1 MDRLSPLDASFLYL
15 DSSTPM
21 HVGSLAI
28 FETPTGGFGYDT
40 LLELVGRRLALVPR
54 YRQKVRQAPGK
65 VTSPVWVDD
74 RDFDLTH
81 HVRLVR
87 LAGPGSRAQ
96 LLDLVGRLLAERL
109 DRSRPLWEIVLVEG
123 LADGRFAIMSR
134 THQAM
139 IDGSGA
145 VDLTHVLLD
154 GDPAPDTPPATGD
167 TGWTPRPGPATGEML
182 AAGLADL
189 VRRPWSAVETLRMA
203 AEDSR
208 ATAGRVLG
216 AVGGLWSAARTA
228 ARPAPASPLN
238 PDRPAAGRRFAVAA
252 TDLDGYREVHKRQ
265 SGSTVH
271 DVALATVTGALRTW
285 LQHREA
291 AVSPRAVVRAL
302 VPVSVRQPGSD
313 VLGGAVKAY
322 LVDLPVGEPNPV
334 VRLHQIG
341 FALRHHREAGQSV
354 GADALVGLAGFAPPT
369 LHALGARAASRMS
382 RRLFNLVITN
392 VPGPQVP
399 LYAGAARMVE
409 VYPAIPLAQGQGLA
423 IGLTSY
429 DGQVFYGLTGDRSA
443 LPDVDLLGE
452 LLPEA
457 LSELREG
464 AS

>member
-1 MDRLSPLDASFLYL
+1 VDRLSSLDASFLYL

-28 FETPTGGFGYDT
+28 FDTPAGGFGYDT
-40 LLELVGRRLALVPR
+40 LLELVGRRLPLVPR

-74 RDFDLTH
+74 PDFDLTR
-81 HVRLVR
+81 HVRLVH
-87 LAGPGSRAQ
+87 LTGPGSRSQ

-154 GDPAPDTPPATGD
+154 AEPGQDVPPATAD
-167 TGWTPRPGPATGEML
+167 DDGWTPRPGPATGEML
-182 AAGLADL
+182 AAGVADL

-216 AVGGLWSAARTA
+216 TVGGLWSAARTA

-238 PDRPAAGRRFAVAA
+238 PERPAAGRRFATAA
-252 TDLDGYREVHKRQ
+252 TDLDGYREVHKRR
-265 SGSTVH
+265 GSTVH
-271 DVALATVTGALRTW
+271 DVALATITGALRTW

-291 AVSPRAVVRAL
+291 GVSPRAVVRAL
-302 VPVSVRQPGSD
+302 VPVASPVRTCSAAPSRRTWWTCRSVSRTRWSACTRSGSPSATTGRPASRWAPTRSSGSPGSRRPPCTRS
-313 VLGGAVKAY
+313 VPGRPAGCRGGCSTWSSPTFQV
-322 LVDLPVGEPNPV
+322 PRSRSTR
-334 VRLHQIG
+334 VRRG
-341 FALRHHREAGQSV
+341 WSRSTRPSRSPKG
-354 GADALVGLAGFAPPT
+354 
-369 LHALGARAASRMS
+369 RASRS
-382 RRLFNLVITN
+382 
-392 VPGPQVP
+392 G
-399 LYAGAARMVE
+399 
-409 VYPAIPLAQGQGLA
+409 
-423 IGLTSY
+423 
-429 DGQVFYGLTGDRSA
+429 
-443 LPDVDLLGE
+443 
-452 LLPEA
+452 
-457 LSELREG
+457 
-464 AS
+464 